1 MECKPTQI
9 AANNCS
15 LLGWLHAIVIYKS
28 FSICPAISW
37 GSLFVYVCLS
47 QYDMLHVCVRISEH
61 KELWP
66 DARYDMQPFFFQVL
80 REVFLE
86 ISLL

>member
-1 MECKPTQI
+1 M
-9 AANNCS
+9 
-15 LLGWLHAIVIYKS
+15 
-28 FSICPAISW
+28 
-37 GSLFVYVCLS
+37 YVCLS